1 MRRMNPAY
9 RPDVDGL
16 RAIAVVAVM
25 GYHAF
30 PQYVSGGFVG
40 VDIFFV
46 ISGFLISGTIL
57 RELEARNFSFARFYA
72 RRVRRIFPSLIVV
85 LLASF
90 VLGWVLLIPEEF
102 TSLGKNMFGGAAF
115 ISNIVLLTESS
126 YFDIAAARKALLH
139 LWSLGIEEQFYL
151 LWPLLLFTTVKRGL
165 RVPWLIAILLAA
177 SFALNIARIAT
188 RPAATF
194 YLLDTRAWEL
204 LAGCLL
210 ATISGVGTKVAT
222 GDERSPVFANV
233 RALLGIALIAASV
246 FGLSHATSFPG
257 WAALLP
263 TAGAY
268 LLISSDGAWF
278 NRNVL
283 AREATVFIGLISY
296 PLYLW
301 HWPLLSF
308 ATVANG
314 GQPVVSVRAA
324 ALVASLLLAW
334 LTYTAIERPVR
345 FGMSHRTFKT
355 AVSCGLIAVIGLVGL
370 ATYERRGFDFRVPEA
385 VRDIAKVNAGTVNEW
400 RKGQCLFETN
410 DDRSQFAES
419 CIDGTRR
426 PLVFLWGD
434 SIAAALYPGLREAQ
448 RTHDFGIGQVT
459 IAGCPPI
466 VGFIVADRPHC
477 KDNNDLALELIGKHK
492 PEIVLIQSA
501 WAYEAMG
508 YALEDLGRTISM
520 LRDHGTSRIVVL
532 GPPVHWGPGLPQA
545 IVAYY
550 QQSALHQLIPERT
563 TFLVGIPSPAERFFR
578 ARAPEWGVEYISVR
592 DAMCNAEGCLAR
604 VGPGAADV
612 TAFDAVHLTR
622 AGSKYLASAIM
633 PQIFP
638 RARDTA
644 QP

>member
-1 MRRMNPAY
+1 MKPGEPTY
-9 RPDVDGL
+9 RPDIDGL
-16 RAIAVVAVM
+16 RAVAVAAVM

-30 PQYVSGGFVG
+30 PRHVSGGFVG

-57 RELEARNFSFARFYA
+57 RELDAQNFSFARFYA

-90 VLGWVLLIPEEF
+90 VLGWVFLIPEEF

-115 ISNIVLLTESS
+115 SSNIVLLTESS

-151 LWPLLLFTTVKRGL
+151 LWPLMLVATVRRG
-165 RVPWLIAILLAA
+165 RRMPWLIAILLAA
-177 SFALNIARIAT
+177 SFALNIARITT
-188 RPAATF
+188 RPDATF

-210 ATISGVGTKVAT
+210 ATISGVGKGVAFA
-222 GDERSPVFANV
+222 DDRSSIFANV
-233 RALLGIALIAASV
+233 CALLGIGLIAASV
-246 FGLSHATSFPG
+246 FGLTHESSFPG

-263 TAGAY
+263 TAGAF

-283 AREATVFIGLISY
+283 ACEAAVFIGLISY

-308 ATVANG
+308 ATVVNG
-314 GQPVVSVRAA
+314 GPPAVSTRAA
-324 ALVASLLLAW
+324 ALVGSIVLAW
-334 LTYTAIERPVR
+334 LTYVAIEQPVR
-345 FGMSHRTFKT
+345 FVKSRRTLKT
-355 AVSCGLIAVIGLVGL
+355 AFSCVLMAVVGLVGL
-370 ATYERRGFDFRVPEA
+370 VTYERHGFDFRIPEA
-385 VRDIAKVNAGTVNEW
+385 VRDIATVNAGTVDEW

-410 DDRSQFAES
+410 DDRSKFVES
-419 CIDGTRR
+419 CIDRNRR

-448 RTHDFGIGQVT
+448 LTYNFGLGQFT
-459 IAGCPPI
+459 TAGCPPI
-466 VGFIVADRPHC
+466 PGFVVANRPRC
-477 KDNNDLALELIGKHK
+477 KDNNDFALELIEKHK

-501 WAYEAMG
+501 WAYQELG
-508 YALEDLGRTISM
+508 FALEDLGRTIAA
-520 LRDHGTSRIVVL
+520 LRDHGATRIVVL
-532 GPPVHWGPGLPQA
+532 GPPVQWGPGLPQA

-550 QQSALHQLIPERT
+550 QQSARHQLIPERT
-563 TFLVGIPSPAERFFR
+563 TFLVGTPSPAEGFFR
-578 ARAPEWGVEYISVR
+578 ARAPEWAVEYISVR

-604 VGPGAADV
+604 VGPAAADV
-612 TAFDAVHLTR
+612 TAFDSIHLTR
-622 AGSKYLASAIM
+622 AGSKYLASAIV
-633 PQIFP
+633 PQIL
-638 RARDTA
+638 RVVGGTA
-644 QP
+644 HP